1 MIEINA
7 PAGSSQYEKMRIDDL
22 TGDLRALDDQL
33 ESLGESADA
42 ASAEL
47 SGDRRGATRLLS
59 VWASVTIIGTI
70 VIGFVADSDSMF
82 PRLPLSMFAGLLL
95 GFLIAAPAI
104 RRDKSRMNKIAEAAM
119 DVAGRAEKTREE
131 LTSII
136 FAPGHFAPDDSEWVS
151 VHHEKARNYGQD
163 LAASVRTSIHDRA
176 WPSRARIS
184 PVLLTALLGVTVTT
198 GLVAS
203 PDGVPS
209 WWASALCVTIVVLG
223 LLFVL
228 ASEASASVR
237 GQTRQDFVAK
247 NVAANEARWL
257 TRLTAAVNRSS
268 IKVASSDDNCEI
280 DHDQRCCSIHDTHTM
295 PHRGCILR

>member
-119 DVAGRAEKTREE
+119 NVAGRAEKTREE

-136 FAPGHFAPDDSEWVS
+136 FA
-151 VHHEKARNYGQD
+151 
-163 LAASVRTSIHDRA
+163 DR
-176 WPSRARIS
+176 PLRA
-184 PVLLTALLGVTVTT
+184 G
-198 GLVAS
+198 
-203 PDGVPS
+203 
-209 WWASALCVTIVVLG
+209 
-223 LLFVL
+223 
-228 ASEASASVR
+228 
-237 GQTRQDFVAK
+237 
-247 NVAANEARWL
+247 
-257 TRLTAAVNRSS
+257 
-268 IKVASSDDNCEI
+268 
-280 DHDQRCCSIHDTHTM
+280 
-295 PHRGCILR
+295 

>member
-42 ASAEL
+42 ASADL
-47 SGDRRGATRLLS
+47 TGDRRGAARLLC
-59 VWASVTIIGTI
+59 VWAAVSIVGTI
-70 VIGFVADSDSMF
+70 VIGFVADSDSIF

-95 GFLIAAPAI
+95 GFLIAAPVI

-119 DVAGRAEKTREE
+119 DVAGRAESARAE
-131 LTSII
+131 LTSIV
-136 FAPGHFAPDDSEWVS
+136 FADGHFAPDDSEWVS

-163 LAASVRTSIHDRA
+163 LAASVRTSVLDRA

-198 GLVAS
+198 GLIAS

-209 WWASALCVTIVVLG
+209 WWASALCVAIIVLG
-223 LLFVL
+223 FLFVL
-228 ASEASASVR
+228 ASEASAAVR
-237 GQTRQDFVAK
+237 GQARQDFVAK
-247 NVAANEARWL
+247 NVAVNEKRWHR
-257 TRLTAAVNRSS
+257 RLRVAIDRSS
-268 IKVASSDDNCEI
+268 VKVASSDGNCGI
-280 DHDQRCCSIHDTHTM
+280 DHDQRCCSIHSTHTM
-295 PHRGCILR
+295 PHHGCILR